1 MPILLGALAARF
13 LQTAA
18 AAAGATAAL
27 LTVAALAD
35 GGWPAPDRLLGVALP
50 TGAYVGAAWTLAAWR
65 GEGGDV
71 ALAALG
77 RPPAW
82 SLLPLAALGAAV
94 LLAAPS
100 ASSAAA
106 VGPRLSVQADRL
118 RVEAPGGLELRWDAA
133 GAVRSDTGERHAA
146 LPRPTPLPDE
156 PAPTP
161 RPWPAVARI
170 ALLLSLLGG
179 LARASSAPGLPLTV
193 GAAGL
198 AAALGHW
205 AGRLA

>member
-1 MPILLGALAARF
+1 MLILLGALATRF

-35 GGWPAPDRLLGVALP
+35 GGWPSADRLGSVALP

-77 RPPAW
+77 RPIGW
-82 SLLPLAALGAAV
+82 SLLPPAALGAALL
-94 LLAAPS
+94 LLAPGAAP
-100 ASSAAA
+100 AAA
-106 VGPRLSVQADRL
+106 GPRLTVHADHL
-118 RVEAPGGLELRWDAA
+118 RVEGPGGLEVRWDAA
-133 GAVRSDTGERHAA
+133 GAVRSDTGARHAH

-156 PAPTP
+156 PPRQP
-161 RPWPAVARI
+161 RPWPVVARV
-170 ALLLSLLGG
+170 ALLFGLLGG
-179 LARASSAPGLPLTV
+179 LARVATAPGLPLTV

>member
-27 LTVAALAD
+27 LTVGALAD
-35 GGWPAPDRLLGVALP
+35 GGWPMMPRLVGVALP
-50 TGAYVGAAWTLAAWR
+50 TGVYVGAAWTLAAWR

-77 RPPAW
+77 RPLAW
-82 SLLPLAALGAAV
+82 SLLPPAALGAA
-94 LLAAPS
+94 LLLVAPGAEPARAA
-100 ASSAAA
+100 
-106 VGPRLSVQADRL
+106 GPRLSVHADRL
-118 RVEAPGGLELRWDAA
+118 RVEGPGGLELRWDAQ
-133 GAVRSDTGERHAA
+133 GAVRSDTGARHAL
-146 LPRPTPLPDE
+146 LPRPTALPDE
-156 PAPTP
+156 PEPRP
-161 RPWPAVARI
+161 RPWPTLARV
-170 ALLLSLLGG
+170 ALLLALLGG
-179 LARASSAPGLPLTV
+179 LARASTAPGLPLTV

-198 AAALGHW
+198 TAALGHW